1 MTAADSWK
9 GLRAGDQIGN
19 LEYVVD
25 ASTLAQYRQGVGGE
39 GCFPNIMAEDCRA
52 MLAKSGGGETLTPV
66 WQRFDFMR
74 PPIRG
79 RRIQV
84 GGWVREVG
92 EKSGNAWIRVAAFA
106 VDEIGT
112 EILRSEAAFVIGR
125 EVALPQQSAETK
137 EVEPVT
143 ANLARG
149 RAGDNAHLGGLRL
162 PDGEQLNDFRRMA
175 KTMAG
180 IDMAPNDN
188 GLTSIT
194 AGWLEGLMGA
204 NFGEDF
210 RWGGRLSIAH
220 HAAVTP
226 GMELHCDSVVL
237 GHDTDVT
244 GVETRQVVMWVR
256 NGGGYRVATAEAVVK
271 SPSPR
276 LA

>member
-25 ASTLAQYRQGVGGE
+25 EAVLAEYRRAVGTS
-39 GCFPNIMAEDCRA
+39 GCFPNLMAEDCRA
-52 MLAKSGGGETLTPV
+52 LLSKHEPWTSLSTV
-66 WQRFDFMR
+66 WQRLDFLR
-74 PPIRG
+74 PPVMG

-84 GGWVREVG
+84 GGWVREVR
-92 EKSGNAWIRVAAFA
+92 EKFGNAWIRVAAFA

-125 EVALPQQSAETK
+125 GAAFPKQSAETTK
-137 EVEPVT
+137 VEPVT

-149 RAGDNAHLGGLRL
+149 RAGDNAHLGRLRL
-162 PDGEQLNDFRRMA
+162 PDGGQLNDFCGMA

-180 IDMAPNDN
+180 INMAPDNN
-188 GLTSIT
+188 GLTAIT

-220 HAAVTP
+220 QAAVIP

-256 NGGGYRVATAEAVVK
+256 DGGGYRVATAEAVVK
-271 SPSPR
+271 SPSQR

>member
-25 ASTLAQYRQGVGGE
+25 EAALAEYRRAVGAS
-39 GCFPNIMAEDCRA
+39 GCFPNLMAEDCRA
-52 MLAKSGGGETLTPV
+52 MLARNDSGETLTAV

-74 PPIRG
+74 PPIMG
-79 RRIQV
+79 RRVQV
-84 GGWVREVG
+84 GGWVREAG
-92 EKSGNAWIRVAAFA
+92 EKSGNVWIRAAAFA

-125 EVALPQQSAETK
+125 EAALPPQSAETT

-143 ANLARG
+143 ANLTPS
-149 RAGDNAHLGGLRL
+149 RAGDYAHLGELRL
-162 PDGEQLNDFRRMA
+162 PNWEQLNDFHRVA
-175 KTMAG
+175 NAMAG
-180 IDMAPNDN
+180 IDMALDGN
-188 GLTSIT
+188 GLTAIA

-204 NFGEDF
+204 NFGQDF

-220 HAAVTP
+220 HAAMTP
-226 GMELHCDSVVL
+226 GMELRCDGVVI
-237 GHDTDVT
+237 GHDTDAT
-244 GVETRQVVMWVR
+244 GVDTRQLVMSVR
-256 NGGGYRVATAEAVVK
+256 DAGGYRVATAEAVVK

>member
-25 ASTLAQYRQGVGGE
+25 ASTLAQYRQIVGDN
-39 GCFPNIMAEDCRA
+39 GCFPNMLAEDCRA
-52 MLAKSGGGETLTPV
+52 LLAKSGGETLTGV

-74 PPIRG
+74 PPIMG

-84 GGWVREVG
+84 GGWVREGG
-92 EKSGNAWIRVAAFA
+92 EKSGNAWIRAAAFA

-112 EILRSEAAFVIGR
+112 EILRSEAAFVIGQ
-125 EVALPQQSAETK
+125 EAAFPKQYAERM

-143 ANLARG
+143 ANLARA

-162 PDGEQLNDFRRMA
+162 PDGEQLSDFRRVA
-175 KTMAG
+175 NTMAG
-180 IDMAPNDN
+180 IDMAPDSN

-194 AGWLEGLMGA
+194 AGWLESLMGA

-226 GMELHCDSVVL
+226 GMELRCDGVVL
-237 GHDTDVT
+237 GHDTDAA
-244 GVETRQVVMWVR
+244 GVATRLVVMAVR
-256 NGGGYRVATAEAVVK
+256 DAGGYRVATAEAAVK